1 MARRIKDA
9 SLDSKAARRKL
20 TQRSKPY
27 WRSVERGLHL
37 GYRRHADMAGPW
49 IVRRY
54 IGHQQYREEAIGIAD
69 DLSDSNGLTILTYI
83 GRRSKR
89 REHA

>member
-1 MARRIKDA
+1 
-9 SLDSKAARRKL
+9 
-20 TQRSKPY
+20 
-27 WRSVERGLHL
+27 LHL